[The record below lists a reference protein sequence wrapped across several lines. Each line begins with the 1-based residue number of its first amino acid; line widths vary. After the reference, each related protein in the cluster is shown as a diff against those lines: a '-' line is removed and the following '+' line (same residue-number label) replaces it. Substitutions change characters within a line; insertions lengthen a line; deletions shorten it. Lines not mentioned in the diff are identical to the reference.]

1 MLNYNL
7 TGLVAP
13 QAWHF
18 RRVVRDS
25 FMNPVS
31 GDLHWLQMTYDLT

>member
-13 QAWHF
+13 AGLVFQKSGTGF
-18 RRVVRDS
+18 